1 MKPPSF
7 EKFNYSLRPAKNI
20 ERKMLCETL
29 SRLSRISPLPLYQYI
44 GFGSIGFVDFS
55 LFHQRLGVKEMMSI
69 EANERAKPRVKFNRP
84 YSCIQ
89 MKWGY
94 SHKVLPTLK
103 WTKRS
108 IIWLDYDM
116 PMNANVLTDIATI
129 ASGVKSGSV
138 LMITLDADP
147 REVDTNKNTAV
158 ERLKELKLTVGKD
171 LVPATIR
178 GSDLGGWGTA
188 RVNREIIDSYIRKVL
203 SDRNAP
209 LNVESRIAYEQLF
222 NFHYA
227 DGAKMMTVGGIFLNE
242 SDHWKM
248 SADNFADLDFIKTA
262 EEPYLIEAPI
272 LTLREIRY
280 LDERLPRTA
289 PEVPHPSW
297 LPEAERK
304 KYGKVYRYFPAF
316 SEVET

>member
-1 MKPPSF
+1 VNTPSF

-29 SRLSRISPLPLYQYI
+29 SRLSRIAPLPSYRYI

-55 LFHQRLGVKEMMSI
+55 LFHQRLGVKEMVSI
-69 EANERAKPRVKFNRP
+69 EANELAKRRVEFNRP
-84 YSCIQ
+84 YSCIHIE
-89 MKWGY
+89 WGY
-94 SHKVLPTLK
+94 SHKVLPTIK

-108 IIWLDYDM
+108 VIWLDYDM
-116 PMNANVLTDIATI
+116 PINANVLSDVATV
-129 ASGVKSGSV
+129 ASCVRSGSV
-138 LMITLDADP
+138 LVMTLDVKP
-147 REVDTNKNTAV
+147 GEVDTNKNTAE
-158 ERLKELKLTVGKD
+158 ERLKDLKLRVGKD
-171 LVPATIR
+171 LVPASVR

-188 RVNREIIDSYIRKVL
+188 KVTRNIIDNYIKKTL

-209 LNVESRIAYEQLF
+209 RDAESRIKYEQLF

-227 DGAKMMTVGGIFLNE
+227 DGARMLTVGGIFLNP
-242 SDHWKM
+242 SDQAKI
-248 SADNFADLDFIKTA
+248 SVDDFEDLEFIKTT

-280 LDERLPRTA
+280 LDERLPRIA
-289 PEVPHPSW
+289 PEMPHPAW
-297 LPEAERK
+297 LPEKERK
-304 KYGKVYRYFPAF
+304 RYGKVYRYFPAF